1 MSVLVGLLLLLGALL
16 LVPCT
21 VLLVQ
26 VLAALPALRRSN
38 AAQGVQLSRS
48 PSPEVCV
55 LMPAHNEAAGIAEIV
70 RALLTQLGAHKRLLV
85 VADNCTDATAEIV
98 RRVVGGS
105 PFVEVIER
113 HNPELRGKGFALDH
127 GVRHLEVHPPAV
139 VLILDADCTL
149 KPGSIDTLAMLCMTT
164 GRPVQALD
172 LMQAPVGGSI
182 KTRLAEF
189 AWLVKNQVRAMGYF
203 QLGLPCQLMGT
214 GMAFT
219 WLHIS
224 KAQLNT
230 GQIVEDMQLGIDF
243 ARSGTPPL
251 FCPEALVTSVFPN
264 AAEGLQTQRTRW
276 EHGHLGVIVTQV
288 PRLFW
293 QALTRANG
301 ALFAMALDLC
311 VPPLALLTMLT
322 VGSFAAGVSLAV
334 GGVSVW
340 PALLSSLVTC
350 MLILAVMLAWWRF
363 GRSVISLKQLCH
375 VPLYVAAKLPLYFY
389 FLVKRQSAWVRSK
402 RDGEL

>member
-1 MSVLVGLLLLLGALL
+1 MKNCIWSAHRCCWPSEPPRLLYPEDNLPQIDTVFRRWNLWLLG
-16 LVPCT
+16 
-21 VLLVQ
+21 
-26 VLAALPALRRSN
+26 
-38 AAQGVQLSRS
+38 GY
-48 PSPEVCV
+48 
-55 LMPAHNEAAGIAEIV
+55 
-70 RALLTQLGAHKRLLV
+70 
-85 VADNCTDATAEIV
+85 
-98 RRVVGGS
+98 
-105 PFVEVIER
+105 
-113 HNPELRGKGFALDH
+113 
-127 GVRHLEVHPPAV
+127 
-139 VLILDADCTL
+139 
-149 KPGSIDTLAMLCMTT
+149 SI
-164 GRPVQALD
+164 Q
-172 LMQAPVGGSI
+172 
-182 KTRLAEF
+182 
-189 AWLVKNQVRAMGYF
+189 
-203 QLGLPCQLMGT
+203 
-214 GMAFT
+214 
-219 WLHIS
+219 
-224 KAQLNT
+224 
-230 GQIVEDMQLGIDF
+230 
-243 ARSGTPPL
+243 
-251 FCPEALVTSVFPN
+251 TSVFPS